1 MHDIEPYFRWIDRY
15 NATED
20 EKSPFYGR
28 QHDEFRYTQKVYNY
42 YIHPQWEFFGSSTL
56 YLKALFVDYEEG
68 FAILEFI
75 GEWNDTLHNDIM
87 ELKRNVIDSMTKA
100 YISKFILIVENV
112 YNFHGSDDSYYEE
125 WWDDIKDDGGW
136 ICFLNPLQH
145 VIEEM
150 ENTRLQYYV
159 NFGPDYILENWR
171 VLKPELILK
180 AVELLRMESDKQIGY

>member
-1 MHDIEPYFRWIDRY
+1 MHDIEPYFRWRDRY

-20 EKSPFYGR
+20 EKSPFHGR
-28 QHDEFRYTQKVYNY
+28 KHDEFMYTQKVYNY
-42 YIHPQWEFFGSSTL
+42 FIHPQWEFFGSSTL
-56 YLKALFVDYEEG
+56 YLKALFVDYDEG
-68 FAILEFI
+68 YAILEFI

-87 ELKRNVIDSMTKA
+87 ELKRNVIDAMTKE

-125 WWDDIKDDGGW
+125 WWEDVKDEGGW

-159 NFGPDYILENWR
+159 NFGQDYTLENWR
-171 VLKPELILK
+171 VLKPELVLK
-180 AVELLRMESDKQIGY
+180 AVELLRMESGKQIGY

>member
-1 MHDIEPYFRWIDRY
+1 MHDIEPYFRWRDRY

-28 QHDEFRYTQKVYNY
+28 QHDEFNYTHKVYNY
-42 YIHPQWEFFGSSTL
+42 FIHPQWEFFGSSTL

-100 YISKFILIVENV
+100 YISKFIIIVENV

-125 WWDDIKDDGGW
+125 WWDDIKDEGGW

-159 NFGPDYILENWR
+159 NFGPDYVLENWR
-171 VLKPELILK
+171 ILKPELVLK
-180 AVELLRMESDKQIGY
+180 AVELLRIESDNQIGY